1 MLLTQLSTAQIP
13 AIYQEFA
20 DFVGEN
26 HWRNRV
32 NQLEAE
38 IRGNRFLGNL
48 LRKENALAY
57 QLAELAELRRRFG
70 GVPLSEVNNQQ
81 RYASMGFVAQVL
93 SIVQARPT
101 PLAEQFRRRVHDAL
115 KKPQAMRGL
124 RLELSAATHF
134 SRRSTKLTWPEM
146 SGIETFDLL
155 VPELGPNG
163 LEVECKSIGE
173 DKGRRIHKRE
183 ALDFYGLLWPD
194 AKPLLAD
201 LRTGISAV
209 LTLPG
214 RLPEKH
220 AQRVALAQAFA
231 KAISKRTPGPLVQGA
246 EARIV
251 EFDVAELGEIYGG
264 YVSAHA
270 RVALERISQ
279 THNRETVVIG
289 SQAGGALALTLQS
302 EQDDTLLKA
311 VFDTLSDSARRQLS
325 GQRGAIFVVGLS
337 GIEGD
342 QLLELAKSDKRGSP
356 SALQLAVSQFL
367 SGSGRDHIVGVA
379 FISEG
384 ALRPG
389 PEGAID
395 SGGTAYYFPKRQTP
409 YWSEDFS
416 GLWTPFVAKLD
427 G

>member
-13 AIYQEFA
+13 AVYQEFA

-32 NQLEAE
+32 SQLEAE

-57 QLAELAELRRRFG
+57 QLAELADLRRRFG
-70 GVPLSEVNNQQ
+70 GVPLLEVNNQQ
-81 RYASMGFVAQVL
+81 RYASMGFAAQVL
-93 SIVQARPT
+93 SIVQARPA

-115 KKPQAMRGL
+115 KKPEAMRGL
-124 RLELSAATHF
+124 QLELSAATHF

-146 SGIETFDLL
+146 SGIGTFDLL
-155 VPELGPNG
+155 LPELGSDG

-183 ALDFYGLLWPD
+183 ALDFFGLLWPH

-214 RLPEKH
+214 RLPDQH
-220 AQRVALAQAFA
+220 AQRVTLAQAFS
-231 KAISKRTPGPLVQGA
+231 KAISKRDPGPLVQGA

-251 EFDVAELGEIYGG
+251 EFDVAQLGEVYGG
-264 YVSAHA
+264 DVSSHA
-270 RVALERISQ
+270 RAALERISQ
-279 THNRETVVIG
+279 THNRETIVIG
-289 SQAGGALALTLQS
+289 SKAGGALALTLQS
-302 EQDDTLLKA
+302 EQDDTLMKA

-325 GQRGAIFVVGLS
+325 GKRGAIFVVGLS

-342 QLLELAKSDKRGSP
+342 QLLELAKSDNSGSP
-356 SALQLAVSQFL
+356 SALQLAVSHFL
-367 SGSGRDHIVGVA
+367 NGSGRDHVVGVA

-389 PEGAID
+389 SEGAID
-395 SGGTAYYFPKRQTP
+395 SGGTTYYFPKRQST

-416 GLWTPFVAKLD
+416 GLWTPLD
-427 G
+427 TQLER

>member
-13 AIYQEFA
+13 AVYHEFA
-20 DFVGEN
+20 DFIGEN

-32 NQLEAE
+32 SQLEAE
-38 IRGNRFLGNL
+38 IQGNRFLGHH

-70 GVPLSEVNNQQ
+70 SVPLLEVNNQQ
-81 RYASMGFVAQVL
+81 RYASMAFAAQAL
-93 SIVQARPT
+93 SIVQARPA
-101 PLAEQFRRRVHDAL
+101 PLAAQFRRRVHDAL
-115 KKPQAMRGL
+115 KKPEAMRGL
-124 RLELSAATHF
+124 RLELNAATHF
-134 SRRSTKLTWPEM
+134 SRRSTKLTWAEM
-146 SGIETFDLL
+146 SGIGTFDLM

-183 ALDFYGLLWPD
+183 ALDFYGLLWPH
-194 AKPLLAD
+194 AKPLLSG

-220 AQRVALAQAFA
+220 AHRVALAQAFA
-231 KAISKRTPGPLVQGA
+231 KAISMRTSGPLVQGA
-246 EARIV
+246 ESRIA
-251 EFDVAELGEIYGG
+251 EFDAAELGQIDGG
-264 YVSAHA
+264 YVSPHA
-270 RVALERISQ
+270 RTVLERISQ

-289 SQAGGALALTLQS
+289 SQAGGMLALTLQS
-302 EQDDTLLKA
+302 AQDDTLLKA

-325 GQRGAIFVVGLS
+325 GLRGAIFVVGLS

-342 QLLELAKSDKRGSP
+342 QLLELARSDNSGAP

-367 SGSGRDHIVGVA
+367 SGSGRDHVVGVA
-379 FISEG
+379 FFSEG

-389 PEGAID
+389 PEGVID
-395 SGGTAYYFPKRQTP
+395 TGGTAYYFPKRQTP
-409 YWSEDFS
+409 YWSEDFN
-416 GLWTPFVAKLD
+416 GLWTSA
-427 G
+427 

>member
-1 MLLTQLSTAQIP
+1 MLLTQLSAAQIP
-13 AIYQEFA
+13 AVYQEFA

-32 NQLEAE
+32 SQLEAE
-38 IRGNRFLGNL
+38 IRGNRFLGNF

-57 QLAELAELRRRFG
+57 QLEELAELRRRFG
-70 GVPLSEVNNQQ
+70 SVPIMEVNNQQ
-81 RYASMGFVAQVL
+81 RYASMAFAAQVL
-93 SIVQARPT
+93 SIVQSLPAPF
-101 PLAEQFRRRVHDAL
+101 AQQFRRRVHDAL
-115 KKPQAMRGL
+115 KKPEAMRGL

-134 SRRSTKLTWPEM
+134 SRRSTELTWPEM
-146 SGIETFDLL
+146 SSLGTFDLL

-183 ALDFYGLLWPD
+183 ALDFYNLLRPHT
-194 AKPLLAD
+194 KSLLAD
-201 LRTGISAV
+201 LRIGISAV

-220 AQRVALAQAFA
+220 SQRVALAQAFA
-231 KAISKRTPGPLVQGA
+231 KAIYKRDSGPLVQGA
-246 EARIV
+246 EARII

-264 YVSAHA
+264 HVSAYA
-270 RVALERISQ
+270 RAALERISH

-289 SQAGGALALTLQS
+289 SQTGGALALTLQS

-311 VFDTLSDSARRQLS
+311 VFDTLSDSARRQFS

-342 QLLELAKSDKRGSP
+342 QLLELAKSDHSGTP

-367 SGSGRDHIVGVA
+367 SGGGRDHVVGVS
-379 FISEG
+379 FLSEG

-389 PEGAID
+389 PEGTVD
-395 SGGTAYYFPKRQTP
+395 SGGTAYYFPKRETS

-416 GLWTPFVAKLD
+416 GLWTPLD

>member
-13 AIYQEFA
+13 AVYHEFA
-20 DFVGEN
+20 DFIGEN

-32 NQLEAE
+32 SQLEAE
-38 IRGNRFLGNL
+38 IRGNRFLGHL
-48 LRKENALAY
+48 LRKENSLAY
-57 QLAELAELRRRFG
+57 QLAELAELRRRYG
-70 GVPLSEVNNQQ
+70 SVPLLEVNNQQ
-81 RYASMGFVAQVL
+81 RYASMAFAAQAL
-93 SIVQARPT
+93 SIVQSRPA
-101 PLAEQFRRRVHDAL
+101 PLAEQFRRRIHDAL
-115 KKPQAMRGL
+115 KKPEAMRGL

-146 SGIETFDLL
+146 SGIGTYDLL
-155 VPELGPNG
+155 IPELGPSG

-183 ALDFYGLLWPD
+183 ALDFYGLLWPHT
-194 AKPLLAD
+194 KPLLVG
-201 LRTGISAV
+201 LRTGFSAV

-231 KAISKRTPGPLVQGA
+231 KAISNRASGPLVHGA

-251 EFDVAELGEIYGG
+251 EFDVAEVGEIHDG
-264 YVSAHA
+264 YVSPHA
-270 RVALERISQ
+270 RAVLEKISQ

-311 VFDTLSDSARRQLS
+311 VFDTLSDSSRRQLS
-325 GQRGAIFVVGLS
+325 GMRGAIFVVGLS

-342 QLLELAKSDKRGSP
+342 QLLKVAKSDNSGSP

-367 SGSGRDHIVGVA
+367 SGCGRDHVVGVV
-379 FISEG
+379 FFSEG

-389 PEGAID
+389 TDGVID

-409 YWSEDFS
+409 YWSEDFT
-416 GLWTPFVAKLD
+416 GLWTSLGVERD